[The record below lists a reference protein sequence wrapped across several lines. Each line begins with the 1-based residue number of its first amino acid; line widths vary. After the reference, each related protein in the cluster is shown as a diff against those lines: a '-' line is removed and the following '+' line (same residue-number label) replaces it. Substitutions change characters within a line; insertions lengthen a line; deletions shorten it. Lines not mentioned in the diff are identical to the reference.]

1 MRSQPDM
8 QVARYPRLARMSRL
22 SMFLLLLWASLAGA
36 VVELLQGRIIGGL
49 FLLVCGLLIVATMKA
64 KRIASHFDSESRSAS
79 LPARVLIA
87 NVLVFLLSAVLTTV
101 YLDELPLYMMS
112 PDSQRTFI
120 LLGISALLAAGGLV
134 ANLVALRRDRAER
147 SPL

>member
-1 MRSQPDM
+1 
-8 QVARYPRLARMSRL
+8 
-22 SMFLLLLWASLAGA
+22 MFAVLLWGSFAGA
-36 VVELLQGRIIGGL
+36 VVQLLAARIVSGL
-49 FLLVCGLLIVATMKA
+49 FSLLCGFLLVAAMKA